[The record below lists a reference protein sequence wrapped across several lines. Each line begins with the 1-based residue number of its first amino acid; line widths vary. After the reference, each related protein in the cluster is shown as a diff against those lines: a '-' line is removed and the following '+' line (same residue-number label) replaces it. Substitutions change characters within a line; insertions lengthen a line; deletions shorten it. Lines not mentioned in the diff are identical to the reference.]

1 MMLRLCV
8 LVSLLALSVAYQ
20 PAKPPQTPAS
30 RSAQTNAAT
39 AAAAAALTVILSSS
53 APAVASPE
61 AAQIT
66 LNEIPPKSILVDIP
80 DLPVVGGLLSG
91 TYTKVPSA
99 SVKGKPSITIKS
111 PPNKVKAIADI
122 ATGGHLEFDVGGKI
136 KTHLDVDVAADEPGV
151 ARVRVA
157 SNLIP
162 PLPFKNLASASGTP
176 TGGKESE
183 WNIVSNMGSGET
195 YYFNMKTG
203 VTQLARPDK
212 I

>member
-1 MMLRLCV
+1 MFRLSV
-8 LVSLLALSVAYQ
+8 LVGLLALAVAYQ
-20 PAKPPQTPAS
+20 PAKIPQTRAK
-30 RSAQTNAAT
+30 SAQSNAAT
-39 AAAAAALTVILSSS
+39 AAAAAALTILLSST
-53 APAVASPE
+53 APAVATPE

-80 DLPVVGGLLSG
+80 DLPVVGRLLSG
-91 TYTKVPSA
+91 TYTKVPSG
-99 SVKGKPSITIKS
+99 SVKGKPSITINS

-122 ATGGHLEFDVGGKI
+122 ATGGHLEFDVNGKI
-136 KTHLDVDVAADEPGV
+136 KTHLDVDIAADEAGV

-162 PLPFKNLASASGTP
+162 PLPFKNLASAQGTP

-183 WNIVSNMGSGET
+183 WNIVTNLGSGDS
-195 YYFNMKTG
+195 YYYNMKTG